1 LLIIPRYASG
11 YFAPIPAFDL
21 PFTECPTL
29 ALAGERRSIG
39 RSAGR
44 LVMASKRQKHG
55 DRKLVEVRI
64 IRGKGGTSI
73 RTIVERAHSK
83 PTGLFMSSKCGVQ
96 QPWDAIDERHWMWI
110 SEVDWKVRRFTAQP
124 FRMEFHFDDGSVIVY
139 FPDIERT
146 MDTGIEIVEI
156 KKTQAEI
163 SRDPD
168 YARKIA
174 LARKACQ
181 ARGWKFRV
189 VTADRHI
196 LPGYLLE
203 NARLVRLDRYTR
215 VASEDHLRL
224 DEAMAKS
231 HGRLSYGEA
240 VAALSRR
247 NDPWDRDGTARLHAL
262 IVKRVVCVDLTRRL
276 TQDSAVVLYRH
287 PLWRPSKVA

>member
-1 LLIIPRYASG
+1 
-11 YFAPIPAFDL
+11 
-21 PFTECPTL
+21 
-29 ALAGERRSIG
+29 
-39 RSAGR
+39 
-44 LVMASKRQKHG
+44 VASKRQKRS

-83 PTGLFMSSKCGVQ
+83 PTGLFVSAKCGGP
-96 QPWDAIDERHWMWI
+96 QPWDAIDERHWMWV
-110 SEVDWKVRRFTAQP
+110 SEVDWKVRRYLAQP
-124 FRMEFHFDDGSVIVY
+124 FRMEFHFDDGSVLVY
-139 FPDIERT
+139 FPDQERWL
-146 MDTGIEIVEI
+146 DDAIIEIIEI

-168 YARKIA
+168 YAYKIS
-174 LARKACQ
+174 LARKTCQ
-181 ARGWKFRV
+181 AQGWKFRV
-189 VTADRHI
+189 VTADQHI
-196 LPGYLLE
+196 MPGYLLE

-215 VASEDHLRL
+215 VTSEDHLRL
-224 DEAMAKS
+224 DEAMEKS

-262 IVKRVVCVDLTRRL
+262 IVKRILCVDLTRRL

-287 PLWRPSKVA
+287 PIWRPSNVA